1 MTKFFNVSYK
11 VIICILMIIF
21 FYITVVSAFYGMDQN
36 LSPLIV
42 IIGTIITFFL
52 FKFIYKK
59 LAKLSDKKI
68 KIIAIILS
76 ILFFVGLLLVGIF
89 LPISSVTDLSHI
101 IEYVN
106 RMISEN
112 SLTITGPYFSKY
124 TNQIPLLIFVY
135 GFTKIGSIFGCT
147 NVLLMGTIFNAL
159 FMVLTGYFIYLIGKE
174 LKGPKA
180 GLLALIFMMINPI
193 FYLYS
198 SYFYT
203 DTLCMPFAVIGLYL
217 SIKCIRANNTRNKIM
232 LGILSGFIFL
242 IGLKVRIVVA
252 ILLIASLGY
261 ILINKQVTNKIK
273 IYLALFLG
281 LIIGFFG
288 FKVVENS
295 FEIDL
300 DENAS
305 FPITHWIMMGLNEE
319 YTGGYN
325 SPDHDLTFNEETK
338 EDKEEANIKVI
349 KERMSELGP
358 IGLIRLEGMKIART
372 WSSGN
377 YGISAKLNNTADGTG
392 IYEYL
397 GGYGNTNIF
406 LKYTLQILKTYI
418 SFMILL
424 GAYQI
429 FRKKEIEYNYDA
441 IIYIGLFGAILFYII
456 WEAAQRYSLSF
467 LPWMIIPLG
476 LIYSKINDKE
486 KMTGEEKKEG
496 TIKVLK
502 TLTLHKKKI
511 LKIGSIIL
519 MLITFFLLTINF
531 PKYTLDK
538 NTYEDIRVL
547 SYRGFTEIEIGG
559 DTISQTFTTSDTFN
573 EIRVRLNNS
582 NEQEESIYLFRLYD
596 DNNELLVEE
605 EFNSS
610 NIQDGSNHKFKFDD
624 INPTKNT
631 CYRIEISKISG
642 ESVLSVGTYNESKY
656 YKAYNNG
663 SVYVN
668 DEETSDTFIF
678 RVDYRCERTYMSIIS
693 YLILSILILGI
704 EWLSLNEYIVSKK
717 ETKVLRKKK

>member
-1 MTKFFNVSYK
+1 MTKFFNGCYK

-21 FYITVVSAFYGMDQN
+21 FYITVVSAFYGIDQN

-59 LAKLSDKKI
+59 LDKLSDKKI
-68 KIIAIILS
+68 KILAIILS
-76 ILFFVGLLLVGIF
+76 ILFFVGLLLIGIF

-106 RMISEN
+106 RMMSEN

-159 FMVLTGYFIYLIGKE
+159 FMALTGYFIYLIGKE

-217 SIKCIRANNTRNKIM
+217 IIKCIKETNTRNKII
-232 LGILSGFIFL
+232 LGILSGITFL
-242 IGLKVRIVVA
+242 IGLKVRIVVV
-252 ILLIASLGY
+252 ILLIAALGY
-261 ILINKQVTNKIK
+261 ILINKQVTSKIK

-281 LIIGFFG
+281 LIIGLFG
-288 FKVVENS
+288 FKGIENS
-295 FEIDL
+295 FELDL
-300 DENAS
+300 DKNAS

-338 EDKEEANIKVI
+338 EDKGEANIEVI
-349 KERMSELGP
+349 KERISELGP
-358 IGLIRLEGMKIART
+358 IGLIKLEGMKIART

-377 YGISAKLNNTADGTG
+377 YGVYAKLNNTADGTG

-424 GAYQI
+424 GVYQI

-476 LIYSKINDKE
+476 LIYSKLN
-486 KMTGEEKKEG
+486 KKEEMAG
-496 TIKVLK
+496 DERIEPQAKVLK
-502 TLTLHKKKI
+502 TLALHKKQI
-511 LKIGSIIL
+511 LKIGSIAL
-519 MLITFFLLTINF
+519 MLITFLLLTINF

-547 SYRGFTEIEIGG
+547 SYRGFTEIEIGE
-559 DTISQTFTTSDTFN
+559 DKISQTFTTSDTFN

-610 NIQDGSNHKFKFDD
+610 NIQDGSNHKFNFDN

-631 CYRIEISKISG
+631 RYRIELSKASG
-642 ESVLSVGTYNESKY
+642 ESVLSIGTYNESVY

-668 DEETSDTFIF
+668 DEEISDTFIF
-678 RVDYRCERTYMSIIS
+678 RVDYECVRTYMSIVS
-693 YLILSILILGI
+693 YLILSVLILGI
-704 EWLSLNEYIVSKK
+704 EWISLSEYIISKNK
-717 ETKVLRKKK
+717 TKVLRKKS